1 MLDIAPLNSRLR
13 SLVQNRQRRSMADEE
28 DQVLHLVRRTSVDD
42 FGAFFNSLFHNID
55 VSDDYVLPS
64 ESRGRLQMVTA
75 L

>member
-28 DQVLHLVRRTSVDD
+28 DQVLHLVRRTSVDE
-42 FGAFFNSLFHNID
+42 FGDFFNSLFHNID

-64 ESRGRLQMVTA
+64 KSRGRLRLV
-75 L
+75 

>member
-1 MLDIAPLNSRLR
+1 
-13 SLVQNRQRRSMADEE
+13 MADEE